1 MRYAVQFMQLFYSI
15 YIHIV
20 IDFSME
26 FIVNQHVKL
35 FIFECMYLTMK
46 MYFIKSFNNFL
57 AGTTIMT
64 VAVITKILS
73 SCKPERT
80 V

>member
-1 MRYAVQFMQLFYSI
+1 
-15 YIHIV
+15 
-20 IDFSME
+20 ME